1 MYRYYFSE
9 ENGVLFKSGYEGSL
23 EEYVGDCKWNPVEYK
38 ELINHLVEISEKQAD
53 DKIKKIEGNEYD
65 LVDGYVLCDFSGE
78 V

>member
-9 ENGVLFKSGYEGSL
+9 EKGVLFKSGYEESL
-23 EEYVGDCKWNPVEYK
+23 EEYVGDCKWNPVKYK
-38 ELINHLVEISEKQAD
+38 ELKKHLVEISEKQAD
-53 DKIKKIEGNEYD
+53 DKIKEIEGDEYD